1 VLYPVLAPPG
11 RASVVLIMR
20 NPFRRKPQKPTYV
33 VPLMPELDPDKPW
46 ERMNRRPSDLTP
58 LAEPGPP
65 WVQLVPADP
74 GPWHELGFSD
84 GHGGMWRRQREPDP
98 SELAETVSIE
108 KDDPMTTDASS
119 PDPIRYDSDFYGQAA
134 RHEDEQGD
142 STPLHTAT
150 ASVSPA
156 AGGSP
161 SWEGP
166 PQPWKS
172 PADQTP
178 QPADSDDRQDCPH
191 CRGTGKVL
199 SVNDLLRE
207 SIGLLDGN
215 EDAVIREF
223 YARLLTA
230 APDLAP
236 LFPRDLLAEDE
247 IDHQRDRLLAAIV
260 ALAKHYDPDN
270 DEAMATLDTALA
282 SYGRAHSA
290 FRRPDGSVRGATL
303 EEYVAVKST
312 LFSTLH
318 DAAGAAWL
326 DEYDGPWSE
335 AYDYAAIRMLS
346 AQLDTPQRFGRFPR
360 Q

>member
-1 VLYPVLAPPG
+1 
-11 RASVVLIMR
+11 MR
-20 NPFRRKPQKPTYV
+20 NPFRRKSPKPTYV
-33 VPLMPELDPDKPW
+33 VPLMPELDPAQPW
-46 ERMNRRPSDLTP
+46 VRMNRRPSDLTP

-65 WVQLVPADP
+65 WVQFIPADLVP
-74 GPWHELGFSD
+74 WQRL
-84 GHGGMWRRQREPDP
+84 REPDP
-98 SELAETVSIE
+98 SELADTVTIE
-108 KDDPMTTDASS
+108 KDDQMTTDANS
-119 PDPIRYDSDFYGQAA
+119 PDPIRYDSDFYARAA
-134 RHEDEQGD
+134 LHEDQED
-142 STPLHTAT
+142 STPLHTA
-150 ASVSPA
+150 AAADPVSPA
-156 AGGSP
+156 P
-161 SWEGP
+161 E
-166 PQPWKS
+166 PWNETME
-172 PADQTP
+172 PVP
-178 QPADSDDRQDCPH
+178 VDSDDRQDCPH

-290 FRRPDGSVRGATL
+290 FRRPDGTVRGATL

-312 LFSTLH
+312 LFGTLH